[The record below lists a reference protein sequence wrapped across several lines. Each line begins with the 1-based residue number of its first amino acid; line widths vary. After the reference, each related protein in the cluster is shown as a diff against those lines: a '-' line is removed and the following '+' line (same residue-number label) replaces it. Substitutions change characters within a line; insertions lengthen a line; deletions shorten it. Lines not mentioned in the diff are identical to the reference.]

1 MKQKLFHLYNRLKKS
16 FVDEITDIVKHKKGE
31 IIFSPYIRINLPHD
45 EDSYQMYEEVACLQY
60 DEKEK
65 ALYANIQTVEVD
77 DIHTEKQ
84 EYWTPLRDMS
94 FDELFRIAENI

>member
-31 IIFSPYIRINLPHD
+31 IIFDPYVRIYLPSN
-45 EDSYQMYEEVACLQY
+45 EDTYLMYEEIACLQY

-65 ALYANIQTVEVD
+65 TLYASIQVVEVD
-77 DIHTEKQ
+77 DIHTEKH
-84 EYWTPLRDMS
+84 EYWTPIRDMS
-94 FDELFRIAENI
+94 FDELFKIAENI

>member
-1 MKQKLFHLYNRLKKS
+1 MKQKLFCLYNRLKKS

-31 IIFSPYIRINLPHD
+31 VVFNPHVRIYLPSN
-45 EDSYQMYEEVACLQY
+45 EDIYLMYEEVACLQY

-65 ALYANIQTVEVD
+65 ALYANIQVTEVD
-77 DIHTEKQ
+77 DIHTEKN

-94 FDELFRIAENI
+94 FDELFRIAENV

>member
-16 FVDEITDIVKHKKGE
+16 FVDEITDIVNQKKEEIVFNPPIKIHLPSGE
-31 IIFSPYIRINLPHD
+31 DVYYL
-45 EDSYQMYEEVACLQY
+45 YEEVACLQY

-65 ALYANIQTVEVD
+65 CLYANIQVIEVD
-77 DIHTEKQ
+77 DVHTEKQ
-84 EYWTPLRDMS
+84 EYWTPVRDMS

>member
-1 MKQKLFHLYNRLKKS
+1 MKQKLFCLYNRLKKS

-31 IIFSPYIRINLPHD
+31 IVFEPHIRIYLPSN
-45 EDSYQMYEEVACLQY
+45 EGTYLMYEEVACLQY

-65 ALYANIQTVEVD
+65 CLYANIQVVEVD
-77 DIHTEKQ
+77 DVHTEKQ
-84 EYWTPLRDMS
+84 EHWTPVRDMS

>member
-1 MKQKLFHLYNRLKKS
+1 MKQKLFCLYNRLKKS

-31 IIFSPYIRINLPHD
+31 IIFDPHVRIYLPCNQD
-45 EDSYQMYEEVACLQY
+45 LDVMYEEVACLQW

-65 ALYANIQTVEVD
+65 ALYTNINVVEIGESYVEE
-77 DIHTEKQ
+77 H

-94 FDELFRIAENI
+94 FDELFKIAENI